1 MTRPLREQKFD
12 HMENTNSITGGG
24 GEEGHHP
31 HDTSIDPSH
40 VTNGDDPI
48 GHKRSLS
55 GSILSKLSFLKASAD
70 DNHSPIDRGPL
81 SPEFTPSDDRT
92 SPKKKSGAMAIAV
105 QQQKTRRRKGSLR
118 KAALLGRGA
127 KREKEIKT
135 SPLDTGHHSE
145 YRGDRTLSPTSPE
158 EMFGLGISEPTPR
171 PSMEGYA
178 SRNNN
183 TLLSPITTLPMGTED
198 HLVTSPTSTTSP
210 TLTYT
215 STTDEEDILSIPSHN
230 PAAARGGPPNSPG
243 SDSFFPPGAGSL
255 ARRRP
260 SQKPKSPLSIG
271 GLAASPLP
279 VPDAEW
285 DYSETEWWGWVV
297 LIVTWVVFV
306 TGMGSCLGVWSWA
319 WDVGETPK
327 APPELEDDP
336 TLPIVGYYPA
346 LIILTAVMAWV
357 WVVVAWVGMKYFRHA
372 KISGD

>member
-1 MTRPLREQKFD
+1 MEQKYIT
-12 HMENTNSITGGG
+12 MESSNFQTG
-24 GEEGHHP
+24 EGRP
-31 HDTSIDPSH
+31 GTTPPIDRGPS
-40 VTNGDDPI
+40 
-48 GHKRSLS
+48 GHRRSVS
-55 GSILSKLSFLKASAD
+55 GSLFSKLSFLRASSDGNQTTAD
-70 DNHSPIDRGPL
+70 QGPL
-81 SPEFTPSDDRT
+81 SPEFTPGDDRT
-92 SPKKKSGAMAIAV
+92 SPKKTSRAMAVAV

-127 KREKEIKT
+127 QREKKEVKA
-135 SPLDTGHHSE
+135 SPLETGHQIG
-145 YRGDRTLSPTSPE
+145 YAGDGTLSPTSPE
-158 EMFGLGISEPTPR
+158 ELPQSSSFGLGIDTTPR

-178 SRNNN
+178 SRSNNI
-183 TLLSPITTLPMGTED
+183 LLSPIKTLPMGTED
-198 HLVTSPTSTTSP
+198 HLVTSPTSATSP

-215 STTDEEDILSIPSHN
+215 STTDEDDVLSIPSHSL
-230 PAAARGGPPNSPG
+230 PAARVVPSTSSG
-243 SDSFFPPGAGSL
+243 SDSYFPPGSGSL
-255 ARRRP
+255 TRRR
-260 SQKPKSPLSIG
+260 SQNAKSPLSLG

-279 VPDAEW
+279 PPDAEW

-319 WDVGETPK
+319 WDVGETPY